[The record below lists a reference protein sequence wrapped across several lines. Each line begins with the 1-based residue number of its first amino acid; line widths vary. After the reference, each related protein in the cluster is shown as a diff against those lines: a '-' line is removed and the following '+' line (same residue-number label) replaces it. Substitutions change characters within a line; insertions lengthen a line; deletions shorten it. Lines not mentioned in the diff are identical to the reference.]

1 MPVPYLLP
9 PDDMV
14 LLPIGTKWSFILE
27 TGLLGPRASAGLLS
41 SQPSRTVLSQ
51 GKQTVPALFLPS

>member
-27 TGLLGPRASAGLLS
+27 TGLLGLRASAGLLS
-41 SQPSRTVLSQ
+41 SQPSLTVLSQ